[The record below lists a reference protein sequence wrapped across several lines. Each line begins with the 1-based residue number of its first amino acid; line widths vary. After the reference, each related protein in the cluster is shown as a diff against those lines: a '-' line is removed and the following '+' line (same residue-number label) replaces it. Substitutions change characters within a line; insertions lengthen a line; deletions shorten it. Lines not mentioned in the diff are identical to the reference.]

1 MSLHHPLLL
10 LTNNMLPYVNILP
23 SCVVI
28 QFIILLRGFDS
39 ATLKSTRPYVIL
51 WCERCMTVNILALS
65 CIGLKMG
72 AGRGRHREG
81 LSHTTIPP
89 GAEFRGNIA
98 ANAVTSRL
106 TGSPLTNLGGAGGAG
121 GAGSGHRGIGASKW
135 TVGPQLGAT

>member
-1 MSLHHPLLL
+1 
-10 LTNNMLPYVNILP
+10 
-23 SCVVI
+23 
-28 QFIILLRGFDS
+28 
-39 ATLKSTRPYVIL
+39 
-51 WCERCMTVNILALS
+51 
-65 CIGLKMG
+65 MG

-81 LSHTTIPP
+81 LFRTTIPP